1 MLAVITTNRMMT
13 MRIKI
18 ITESLSDKVR
28 SGKMTLREAA
38 VKLYNAG
45 WTNYIDIESTRKL
58 LEL

>member
-1 MLAVITTNRMMT
+1 

-28 SGKMTLREAA
+28 SGKMPLREAA